1 MYRSVQPLARLL
13 ACAAVPA
20 VLVTGCSSGSDTAK
34 DGQSGS
40 APASA
45 AGATAAKYTRLPDP
59 CAAISQATVKQ
70 LVPSAKDAGGRPVT
84 ASDPNSRGGCSWTG
98 LDGYQYRWLDDS
110 LQRFDPVG
118 AGSANDQARTAYQS
132 AVQAASKTPGAKTA
146 QAGGIGDQAT
156 VITWDANKDNT
167 DYHYVTVVA
176 RSANAVVAVDFN
188 GAGLQG
194 DNRPKADEM
203 NSDAQQAAKE
213 VIGALR

>member
-1 MYRSVQPLARLL
+1 MNELTLPLRNLAGQPIRTFLTTLGI
-13 ACAAVPA
+13 AVA
-20 VLVTGCSSGSDTAK
+20 I
-34 DGQSGS
+34 
-40 APASA
+40 
-45 AGATAAKYTRLPDP
+45 AGFVAL
-59 CAAISQATVKQ
+59 
-70 LVPSAKDAGGRPVT
+70 
-84 ASDPNSRGGCSWTG
+84 TG
-98 LDGYQYRWLDDS
+98 LTQG
-110 LQRFDPVG
+110 
-118 AGSANDQARTAYQS
+118 
-132 AVQAASKTPGAKTA
+132 VQENF
-146 QAGGIGDQAT
+146 AGGIGDQAT